1 MQRRAAAL
9 QESTDHDIFALNL
22 NALKL
27 IKITATLLALLV
39 LCSNSVAQPL
49 KASANEPL
57 RLHLVWQLDATA
69 DIDIA
74 LRELPQPT
82 VRHLVT
88 STFFPLAMQ
97 LYQVPDFPATVCISS
112 ETLTA
117 LHRYVSR
124 LGEFIDLSSNTIDAQ
139 GYLKKYGGETDAWLD
154 ILLKSSTEL
163 SAKELDMLLNVS
175 KTQEAN
181 GFSVSEEVLKRFPE
195 YARLLPNDMKVGTR
209 VGTQNRALYTVRDR
223 IRIKFF
229 YTIAHFD
236 ISLLSQKYQ
245 LPLYALGRKLTDKK
259 TGVEQQ
265 LSIDLSDYFTRD
277 ENKTPA
283 DPTDDTYEL
292 ARPIGEDDCQR
303 LVVETYK
310 MMEMVLF
317 MLRQSSSAPVQ
328 MSVAKGKS
336 LKKSERQREWRLD
349 VITTPAFNALIP
361 LLIDSDEAKEAL
373 GDSADLPL
381 RLNASDDARAHIA
394 RAVYRLKTL
403 VGTAPKGF
411 APNALMISQASLPL
425 YEQAGA
431 LWVLAPKAA
440 LSKTLGKASAQI
452 QPAEI
457 ASLYR
462 VSGSQLWLLFDE
474 SDAVAALRERLQK
487 QAWLEALT
495 EWLKSLSRYAGAQN
509 LLTLRLNLHQLLD
522 GKMQTALFLEHFF
535 KALGAESQK
544 TRIITQRPSE
554 VLNTNRNSKL
564 DKGEKAKRLDQLV
577 LAAEQ
582 DIETWIGNAQ
592 QRLAWTYLAL
602 ARADLEKSNL
612 SPPTPDIDVEVQKQ
626 SENTQKTGY
635 QAWVELYAA
644 EQSMWFKHYGEQAL
658 EKEREME
665 NTDKNFRAHLD
676 RIYDQL
682 SSIVRGI
689 ERRTFV
695 PIVLP
700 QERKPRRLLNL
711 NNIQLDGLL
720 AETEWFDIAGIFS
733 TSDLAD
739 FPLSKCYYGLT
750 NDAFCFA
757 AVAKNNNLTQ
767 LLSDTTKKL
776 SLLLGLEE
784 NAVMEFVLH
793 AAAQAGSKIK
803 MALSDEAL
811 EVIVP
816 YSELKLPN
824 RIGFLGAIAGQ
835 ERVHDKDAYLGIAL
849 LWQEHQ
855 KSIRIPKEKFRTVQE
870 DKVNT
875 VAVRFEL
882 DLSAKPTARSAALEI
897 LQSETLAPQKIA
909 LRDDGREGDEK
920 RNDKV
925 WSVLLK
931 LRRGELIEYRYVSE
945 EQSEVLERARTWRVE
960 DGTNTPNKAVVRDVF
975 EKLLR

>member
-1 MQRRAAAL
+1 M
-9 QESTDHDIFALNL
+9 
-22 NALKL
+22 
-27 IKITATLLALLV
+27 IKVTATLLLL
-39 LCSNSVAQPL
+39 LCSNSLAQPL
-49 KASANEPL
+49 KAGADEPL

-69 DIDIA
+69 AMDVVR
-74 LRELPQPT
+74 RELPQPT

-88 STFFPLAMQ
+88 STFFPLAMR
-97 LYQVPDFPATVCISS
+97 LYQAPDVPATLCMSS

-117 LHRYVSR
+117 LQRYVSR
-124 LGEFIDLSSNTIDAQ
+124 LREFIDLSNNTIDAQ

-154 ILLKSSTEL
+154 VLLKSSTEL
-163 SAKELDMLLNVS
+163 SAKELDMLLNIS
-175 KTQEAN
+175 KTQQAN
-181 GFSVSEEVLKRFPE
+181 GFSVSEEVLRRFPE

-236 ISLLSQKYQ
+236 ISLLNQKYQ
-245 LPLYALGRKLTDKK
+245 LPLYALGRKLTDKQ

-283 DPTDDTYEL
+283 DPTDDIYEL

-317 MLRQSSSAPVQ
+317 ILRQSSSAPAQ
-328 MSVAKGKS
+328 SSVAKGKS
-336 LKKSERQREWRLD
+336 IKKSERQREWRLD
-349 VITTPAFNALIP
+349 IITTPAFNALIP
-361 LLIDSDEAKEAL
+361 LLIDSDVAKEAL
-373 GDSADLPL
+373 GDSTDLPL
-381 RLNASDDARAHIA
+381 RLNASADARAHIA

-403 VGTAPKGF
+403 VGSAPKGF
-411 APNALMISQASLPL
+411 APHALMISQASLPL
-425 YEQAGA
+425 YEEAGA
-431 LWVLAPKAA
+431 LWILAPKAA
-440 LSKTLGKASAQI
+440 LSKALRKPSAQI
-452 QPAEI
+452 QPAES

-462 VSGSQLWLLFDE
+462 VSGSQVWLLFDE

-487 QAWLEALT
+487 QTWSEAVT
-495 EWLKSLSRYAGAQN
+495 EWLKSLSRYSGEQN
-509 LLTLRLNLHQLLD
+509 LLTLRLDLHQLLN

-535 KALGAESQK
+535 TALGAESQK
-544 TRIITQRPSE
+544 TRIIAQRPSE
-554 VLNTNRNSKL
+554 VLNTHRNSKL
-564 DKGEKAKRLDQLV
+564 DKGEKAKRLEQLV

-582 DIETWIGNAQ
+582 DIQTWMSSAQ
-592 QRLAWTYLAL
+592 QQMAWTYLAL
-602 ARADLEKSNL
+602 AREDLERSNL
-612 SPPTPDIDVEVQKQ
+612 APPTPDIEFEVQKQ
-626 SENTQKTGY
+626 SQTTQEIGH
-635 QAWVELYAA
+635 QAWFELYAA

-665 NTDKNFRAHLD
+665 NIDKNFRAHLD

-682 SSIVRGI
+682 SSAGRSTQ
-689 ERRTFV
+689 RRTFA

-711 NNIQLDGLL
+711 NDLQLDGLL
-720 AETEWFDIAGIFS
+720 TETEWFEFAGIFS
-733 TSDLAD
+733 PSKSAD
-739 FPLSKCYYGLT
+739 FPLSRCYYGIT

-757 AVAKNNNLTQ
+757 ALAKNNNLTE

-784 NAVMEFVLH
+784 NTTVELALR
-793 AAAQAGSKIK
+793 ATTQAKSKIRI
-803 MALSDEAL
+803 ALSDEAL

-855 KSIRIPKEKFRTVQE
+855 KSIRVPKEKFRTVQE

-882 DLSAKPTARSAALEI
+882 DLSAKPTARSAVLEI
-897 LQSETLAPQKIA
+897 LQAETLAPQKIA

-945 EQSEVLERARTWRVE
+945 EQSEVLERPRTWRVE